1 MLLFYVV
8 YTAGRK
14 HMPLRGSAFEYN
26 HGIHRFS
33 LRVHMSTKSRLY
45 FRSFIILLGIVSVA
59 FIWILL
65 PFYGAIFWGVILAII
80 FAPVQRRL
88 LVFTKGR
95 RTISALMNLLFIIM
109 IVIIPVILLT
119 GALAQEIGMLYKRMD
134 NGEIDVADYL
144 EQIIAS
150 LPPFVTDSLQRI
162 GITNLEDLSTKFSQ
176 FAMSAGQFLTKQ
188 AVNIGS
194 NTFQF
199 IISLGIMLY
208 LLFFL
213 LKDGSDLARHCRSLV
228 PLSEDQKSH
237 LFKKFTTVVRATV
250 KGNIAVAATQG
261 ALGGIIFWVLGVE
274 GALFWGVLMGVLSLL
289 PAVGASLIW
298 IPVAIYYF
306 STGLLVKGIVLTA
319 YGLLVIGLVDNV
331 LRPLLVGKDTK
342 IPDYIILISTLGGLS
357 LFGLNGFVI
366 GPLIAA
372 IFMACWDLFPSA
384 IQRQDEIL
392 EGDHIEM
399 HSGSIETIE
408 HATISLDAPAPDKKP
423 K

>member
-1 MLLFYVV
+1 
-8 YTAGRK
+8 
-14 HMPLRGSAFEYN
+14 
-26 HGIHRFS
+26 
-33 LRVHMSTKSRLY
+33 MSTKSRLY
-45 FRSFIILLGIVSVA
+45 FRSFILLLSIVSIA
-59 FIWILL
+59 FIWLLL

-80 FAPVQRRL
+80 FSPVQRRL
-88 LVFTKGR
+88 LVLTKGR
-95 RTISALMNLLFIIM
+95 RTLAALANLLFIIL
-109 IVIIPVILLT
+109 IVIIPVILMS
-119 GALAQEIGMLYKRMD
+119 GALVQEIVTLFKRMD
-134 NGEIDVADYL
+134 SGEINVANYL
-144 EQIIAS
+144 EQITNS
-150 LPPFVTDSLQRI
+150 LPPFVVDGLSRL
-162 GITNLEDLSTKFSQ
+162 GISNFSDLGDKLSQ

-199 IISLGIMLY
+199 LISLGIMLY

-250 KGNIAVAATQG
+250 KGNIVVAATQG
-261 ALGGIIFWVLGVE
+261 ALGGVMFWILGVE
-274 GALFWGVLMGVLSLL
+274 GALFWGVLMAVLSLL

-298 IPVAIYYF
+298 APVAIYF
-306 STGLLVKGIVLTA
+306 LSTGIIVKGIVLIA
-319 YGLLVIGLVDNV
+319 YGILVIGLVDNI

-372 IFMACWDLFPSA
+372 MFMACWDLFPSA
-384 IQRQDEIL
+384 IQRQEEIL
-392 EGDHIEM
+392 EGEYSDL
-399 HSGSIETIE
+399 
-408 HATISLDAPAPDKKP
+408 HATPVLPLDPPAAPFSSP
-423 K
+423 KT

>member
-1 MLLFYVV
+1 M
-8 YTAGRK
+8 
-14 HMPLRGSAFEYN
+14 
-26 HGIHRFS
+26 
-33 LRVHMSTKSRLY
+33 
-45 FRSFIILLGIVSVA
+45 
-59 FIWILL
+59 
-65 PFYGAIFWGVILAII
+65 
-80 FAPVQRRL
+80 
-88 LVFTKGR
+88 
-95 RTISALMNLLFIIM
+95 
-109 IVIIPVILLT
+109 
-119 GALAQEIGMLYKRMD
+119 
-134 NGEIDVADYL
+134 
-144 EQIIAS
+144 
-150 LPPFVTDSLQRI
+150 
-162 GITNLEDLSTKFSQ
+162 
-176 FAMSAGQFLTKQ
+176 
-188 AVNIGS
+188 
-194 NTFQF
+194 
-199 IISLGIMLY
+199 
-208 LLFFL
+208 
-213 LKDGSDLARHCRSLV
+213 
-228 PLSEDQKSH
+228 
-237 LFKKFTTVVRATV
+237 
-250 KGNIAVAATQG
+250 
-261 ALGGIIFWVLGVE
+261 LGVE

-298 IPVAIYYF
+298 VPVAIYYF

>member
-1 MLLFYVV
+1 
-8 YTAGRK
+8 
-14 HMPLRGSAFEYN
+14 
-26 HGIHRFS
+26 
-33 LRVHMSTKSRLY
+33 MSTRTRLY
-45 FRSFIILLGIVSVA
+45 FRSFILLLSIVSIA

-80 FAPVQRRL
+80 FAPVQRKL
-88 LVFTKGR
+88 LHKTKGR
-95 RTISALMNLLFIIM
+95 KTLSALLNLAFILL
-109 IVIIPVILLT
+109 IVIIPVILLS
-119 GALAQEIGMLYKRMD
+119 GAIIQEIMSLYKRMD
-134 NGEIDVADYL
+134 SGDINVAAYL

-150 LPPFVTDSLQRI
+150 LPPSITESLHRFGIANLDDI
-162 GITNLEDLSTKFSQ
+162 GAKFSA

-188 AVNIGS
+188 AVSIGS

-199 IISLGIMLY
+199 IVGLGVMLY

-213 LKDGSDLARHCRSLV
+213 LKDGSDLAHHCSTLV

-237 LFKKFTTVVRATV
+237 LFRKFTTVVRATV

-261 ALGGIIFWVLGVE
+261 ALGGIMFWILDVD

-298 IPVAIYYF
+298 APVAIYFF
-306 STGLLVKGIVLTA
+306 STGAVTQGIILTA
-319 YGLLVIGLVDNV
+319 FGLLVIGLADNV

-342 IPDYIILISTLGGLS
+342 IPDYVILISTLGGLS

-372 IFMACWDLFPSA
+372 MFMACWDLFPSA
-384 IQRQDEIL
+384 IQRQDDLQDANLL
-392 EGDHIEM
+392 EVHAGPID
-399 HSGSIETIE
+399 TIE
-408 HATISLDAPAPDKKP
+408 PPSNNTETLKT
-423 K
+423 

>member
-1 MLLFYVV
+1 
-8 YTAGRK
+8 
-14 HMPLRGSAFEYN
+14 
-26 HGIHRFS
+26 
-33 LRVHMSTKSRLY
+33 MSTKNRLY
-45 FRSFIILLGIVSVA
+45 FRSFIILLSIVSVA
-59 FIWILL
+59 FVWLLL

-80 FAPVQRRL
+80 FAPIQRKF

-95 RTISALMNLLFIIM
+95 GTIAALLNLLFIIL
-109 IVIIPVILLT
+109 IVIIPVILMS
-119 GALAQEIGMLYKRMD
+119 GAVVQEIVTLYKRMD
-134 NGEIDVADYL
+134 SGEINVAAYL

-150 LPPFVTDSLQRI
+150 LPPFITDSLHRV
-162 GITNLEDLSTKFSQ
+162 GITNLDDLSTKFSQ

-188 AVNIGS
+188 ALNIGS

-199 IISLGIMLY
+199 LISLGIMLY

-213 LKDGSDLARHCRSLV
+213 LKDGSNLARHCRALI

-298 IPVAIYYF
+298 APVAIYF
-306 STGLLVKGIVLTA
+306 LSTGLFAKGIGLIA

-342 IPDYIILISTLGGLS
+342 IPDYVILISTLGGLS

-384 IQRQDEIL
+384 IQRQDEMLDGEYI
-392 EGDHIEM
+392 GSQ
-399 HSGSIETIE
+399 SGSMSTVEYTPPSSDQIPNDSKS
-408 HATISLDAPAPDKKP
+408 SL
-423 K
+423 